1 MILVTPNLSTLY
13 SNAYIDSSV
22 ATGSDDDQ
30 NEGVADTTGADDTSV
45 DEKKAQMSMHMV
57 DHSWTIILLSQKH
70 PQKMK
75 SQKMITYVGDVIR
88 CTLRRE
94 IVDD

>member
-1 MILVTPNLSTLY
+1 MLHQICQLYTL
-13 SNAYIDSSV
+13 NAYINSSV
-22 ATGSDDDQ
+22 ATSSDDDQ
-30 NEGVADTTGADDTSV
+30 NKGVADTTGDADTSV
-45 DEKKAQMSMHMV
+45 DEKKPKCPCTWY
-57 DHSWTIILLSQKH
+57 HSWTIILLSQKH